1 MEGKQVANVPT
12 IDQWILYSRP
22 RKQAQ
27 LRLFCFPY
35 AGGGASI
42 FRTWAE
48 MLPSTIE
55 VCPIQLPGRENRLL
69 ETPFSTLSPLIEHV
83 AQALLPRLDLPFAF
97 FGHSMGALISFELA
111 RYLRRKTYPFAP
123 AHLFVSAHRAPQLP
137 DPDPPTYY
145 LPNAAFLNELRR
157 LNGTPE
163 EILQNQDLL
172 RLLLPTL
179 RADFALCE
187 TYQYVPDVPL
197 GCPITTFGGLQ
208 DDEVSH
214 EMLAAWRQQTSGA
227 FTLRYFVGDHFF
239 LHNEQ
244 AALLQV
250 LSQNLS
256 NVQ

>member
-1 MEGKQVANVPT
+1 MEDKKVANLPVV
-12 IDQWILYSRP
+12 DQWILYSRP

-42 FRTWAE
+42 FRNWAE

-55 VCPIQLPGRENRLL
+55 VCPVQLPGRENRLL
-69 ETPFSTLSPLIEHV
+69 ETPFSSISSLIEPL
-83 AQALLPRLDLPFAF
+83 ALALVPRLDLPFAF

-111 RYLRRKTYPFAP
+111 RYLRGKGYPFAP
-123 AHLFVSAHRAPQLP
+123 VHLFVSAHRAPQLP
-137 DPDPPTYY
+137 DPDPPAYY
-145 LPNAAFLNELRR
+145 LPEAAFLNELRR

-163 EILQNQDLL
+163 EILQNPELL

-187 TYQYVPDVPL
+187 TYKYVSDAPL
-197 GCPITTFGGLQ
+197 SCPITTFGGLQ
-208 DDEVSH
+208 DYEVSY
-214 EMLAAWRQQTSGA
+214 EMLTAWRQQTSST
-227 FTLRYFVGDHFF
+227 FTLRYFAGDHFF

-244 AALLQV
+244 TALLQA
-250 LSQNLS
+250 LSQNFC
-256 NVQ
+256 NV